1 MKFDTINQARL
12 ILELPENATM
22 ELVRENYR
30 TLIKRWHPDRCK
42 DNPEKCEEMSRRI
55 TDAYGII
62 LEYCSNYHISFARE
76 EVEKN
81 LSEEEFWIK
90 RFGSDPIWGI

>member
-22 ELVRENYR
+22 DQIKESYR

-42 DNPEKCEEMSRRI
+42 DAPEKCEEMSRRI
-55 TDAYGII
+55 TDAYRII
-62 LEYCSNYHISFARE
+62 LEYCTNYRFSFSRE

-81 LSEEEFWIK
+81 LAEDEWWLK